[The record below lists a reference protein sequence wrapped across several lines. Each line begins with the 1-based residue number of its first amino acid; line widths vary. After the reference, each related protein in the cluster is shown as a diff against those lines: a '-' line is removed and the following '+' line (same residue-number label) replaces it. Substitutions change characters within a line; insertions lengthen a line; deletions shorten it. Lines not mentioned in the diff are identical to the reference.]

1 MLTSNKTP
9 SVTAKGIEFFHSSRR
24 ILASVNLVFQPGKHY
39 VLAGPNGAGKS
50 TFLDL
55 VARLKKPAAGEMEI
69 MGKNIVHYDVDEL
82 SRLVSLA
89 PQGGG
94 TNFPFT
100 IRETVSMGRRPHI
113 GRWGVLS
120 AEDWRV
126 VDEMIAMVHL
136 SGQAG
141 QAVTTLS
148 GGERRRAIVARA
160 IAQQTPI
167 LLLDEPTAGLDV
179 NQALSVMAL
188 ATDLARGGATVI
200 TVSHDLHLAGM
211 FADECIFLKAGVVV
225 AAGPT
230 RDVFTPDI
238 LSQVYDAE
246 ASVRDDDFTGGLSV
260 SFRLTGR
267 I

>member
-1 MLTSNKTP
+1 MATSNDTP
-9 SVTAKGIEFFHSSRR
+9 AVAAKGIGFFHGSRR
-24 ILASVNLVFQPGKHY
+24 ILAGLDLTFMPGRHY

-55 VARLKKPAAGEMEI
+55 VARLKKPALGKMEI
-69 MGKNIVHYDVDEL
+69 MGKSVDRYGVDEL

-89 PQGGG
+89 PQDGGM
-94 TNFPFT
+94 NFPFT
-100 IRETVSMGRRPHI
+100 IRETVAMGRRPHI
-113 GRWGVLS
+113 GRWGVLT
-120 AEDWRV
+120 EKDWSV
-126 VDEMIAMVHL
+126 VDEMIARVHL
-136 SGQAG
+136 ASQAG

-160 IAQQTPI
+160 LAQETQI

-188 ATDLARGGATVI
+188 ARDLAQGGRTVI

-211 FADECIFLKAGVVV
+211 FADECIFLKEGVV
-225 AAGPT
+225 AAAGPM
-230 RDVFTPDI
+230 REVFTADI

-246 ASVRDDDFTGGLSV
+246 ASVRDDEFSGGLTV
-260 SFRLTGR
+260 SFRLH
-267 I
+267 

>member
-1 MLTSNKTP
+1 MATINNP
-9 SVTAKGIEFFHSSRR
+9 PAVVARGIEFFHGPRR
-24 ILASVNLVFQPGKHY
+24 ILADVNLAFQPGRHY

-69 MGKNIVHYDVDEL
+69 MGKDVNSYEVDAL
-82 SRLVSLA
+82 SRLVGLA
-89 PQGGG
+89 PQDGGM
-94 TNFPFT
+94 NFPFT
-100 IRETVSMGRRPHI
+100 IRETVAMGRRPHI
-113 GRWGVLS
+113 GRWGVLA
-120 AEDWRV
+120 AEDWSV
-126 VDEMIAMVHL
+126 VDDMIARMHL
-136 SGQAG
+136 TNQAG

-160 IAQQTPI
+160 LAQQTPV

-188 ATDLARGGATVI
+188 ARDLARGGATVI
-200 TVSHDLHLAGM
+200 TVSHDLQLAGT
-211 FADECIFLKAGVVV
+211 FADECIFLKEGSIV

-230 RDVFTPDI
+230 REVFTADI

-246 ASVRDDDFTGGLSV
+246 AAVRDDEFSGGLTV
-260 SFRLTGR
+260 SFRLR
-267 I
+267 